1 MRNCEYI
8 GNPAMFR
15 SRVSGLGSIQPG
27 GHNPYDPLAWRGVID
42 QEMLDRGIGGPKA
55 AVCHKQSP
63 AGTCKPV
70 DWTPPAPAPAP
81 DPAKPTASALPL
93 LIGAAFLLLA

>member
-15 SRVSGLGSIQPG
+15 SRVSGVGGSLGNLSLPKEFGNIACIGPNCQMDGGYRLQVCPPVCPEGYVPPSQRLPTIPMVEPG
-27 GHNPYDPLAWRGVID
+27 
-42 QEMLDRGIGGPKA
+42 
-55 AVCHKQSP
+55 
-63 AGTCKPV
+63 
-70 DWTPPAPAPAP
+70 
-81 DPAKPTASALPL
+81 KPTASALPL